1 MTSADPYE
9 PYLRFV
15 ERVIDALE
23 ELLQREREAEFAS
36 GSFEQE
42 FTWSLDETIER
53 ILNHHHKGN
62 GS

>member
-1 MTSADPYE
+1 MTSPDPYE

-15 ERVIDALE
+15 EAVIDALE
-23 ELLQREREAEFAS
+23 DLLQREREAEFPA

-53 ILNHHHKGN
+53 ILNHHQKGN
-62 GS
+62 ES